1 MMSGEMISI
10 SIPPFPDFIEGNV
23 KIFKEGQYHPNRKNL
38 GYFDLI
44 VVKKGVL
51 YLQEEMKRY
60 TIKENELIVL
70 LPDKHHYSWKPCEQE
85 TVFYWIHF
93 YTTAQWKQSDGP
105 SRFISNLPIP
115 DLHYHQHSY
124 TLNLPKHAK
133 IKEPILMFELMQ
145 EILDSTIKREYG
157 TYDIWRTEEL
167 FLRFLKFVEEQKI
180 HKDRTTLLADE
191 VQLFLENNFNQPIT
205 NKMLEEVFHM
215 HSNHIALAIKS
226 TFGKTPLEVLQDIR
240 IERAKQYLLRS
251 DMDIQTISKEV
262 GYNSEVYF
270 SSRFKKITGISPQNY
285 RKKYRDN

>member
-1 MMSGEMISI
+1 
-10 SIPPFPDFIEGNV
+10 
-23 KIFKEGQYHPNRKNL
+23 
-38 GYFDLI
+38 
-44 VVKKGVL
+44 
-51 YLQEEMKRY
+51 
-60 TIKENELIVL
+60 
-70 LPDKHHYSWKPCEQE
+70 
-85 TVFYWIHF
+85 
-93 YTTAQWKQSDGP
+93 
-105 SRFISNLPIP
+105 
-115 DLHYHQHSY
+115 
-124 TLNLPKHAK
+124 
-133 IKEPILMFELMQ
+133 MFELMQ